1 MKFIHTLVAAAAL
14 TAASLPAFAAQP
26 HMEAALAHL
35 ERARAELQQASN
47 DKGGNRVD
55 AMRAVEKAIN
65 EVRRGIEYD
74 RTHQRPNEPYRR

>member
-1 MKFIHTLVAAAAL
+1 MKSIHILVAAAAL
-14 TAASLPAFAAQP
+14 AAASLPTFAAQP

>member
-1 MKFIHTLVAAAAL
+1 MKFTYTLAAAAL
-14 TAASLPAFAAQP
+14 FAVAAQSSFATQP

-35 ERARAELQQASN
+35 EQAKAELQQASA

-65 EVRRGIEYD
+65 EVRKGIEYD
-74 RTHQRPNEPYRR
+74 RTHQKPGEPYKR

>member
-14 TAASLPAFAAQP
+14 TAASLPAFAVQP

>member
-1 MKFIHTLVAAAAL
+1 MKFTHTLAAAAL
-14 TAASLPAFAAQP
+14 LAIASQSSFAAQP

-35 ERARAELQQASN
+35 EQARAELQQATA

-55 AMRAVEKAIN
+55 AIRAVEKAIN

-74 RTHQRPNEPYRR
+74 RTHQRPGEPFRR